1 MLFYTLQSEMHLLG
15 MTLGVKIEVIRP
27 CHFEDEDFIAH
38 YPDEGADSFEKVTV
52 VEEDDNRY
60 SILMA

>member
-1 MLFYTLQSEMHLLG
+1 MHLLG

-27 CHFEDEDFIAH
+27 YHFEEEDFIAH
-38 YPDEGADSFEKVTV
+38 YPDEGADLFEKVTV